1 MGRRVLVPK
10 YATKHNPKC
19 RQACRSAKSTPG
31 DPGKLAMM
39 GRVRSSRPTSG
50 GVEVARRGVARRL
63 QLTPSVRPDVHV
75 RSLEP
80 KVVLPYLRRPTTVET
95 SKGNALKSN

>member
-39 GRVRSSRPTSG
+39 DRVRSSRPTSG
-50 GVEVARRGVARRL
+50 GVEVARRGG
-63 QLTPSVRPDVHV
+63 
-75 RSLEP
+75 RSSL
-80 KVVLPYLRRPTTVET
+80 
-95 SKGNALKSN
+95 SSLKAAAHAQSWT

>member
-39 GRVRSSRPTSG
+39 DRVRSSRPTSR
-50 GVEVARRGVARRL
+50 GVEVARRGVARGL
-63 QLTPSVRPDVHV
+63 QLTLRVGLDPRVGI
-75 RSLEP
+75 LEP
-80 KVVLPYLRRPTTVET
+80 ISVLPYLRRPTTVEMN
-95 SKGNALKSN
+95 KGNASKSN

>member
-39 GRVRSSRPTSG
+39 DRVRSSRPTSG

-63 QLTPSVRPDVHV
+63 QLTLRVGLDARVGI
-75 RSLEP
+75 LEP
-80 KVVLPYLRRPTTVET
+80 ISVLPYLCRPTAVET
-95 SKGNALKSN
+95 NKGNASKSN